1 VSSLGRL
8 SFLVAV
14 PTVALGG
21 LLSPAISLGCIAK
34 ESTEAERFARAD
46 VVFTG
51 VAGESTQVPGTGVG
65 AFAST
70 FQLEEV
76 TKGSLTGSPT
86 VLSQA
91 SSCSMRFLPGRRY
104 AVFAQRT
111 PSGTLETTLAD
122 GNRELDAD
130 EPAPRY
136 ARTGMTVAAARRFL
150 AFPLYWV
157 GTTFGGEP
165 LTQINRSG
173 AFVGFT
179 YGSCRAETQGCAPPL
194 QIQIVR
200 MCRATIRV
208 APFSRR
214 HIRRG
219 VTAGSRGGAI
229 VLLTGRQ
236 EIRVFGAGGGIGRD
250 AIRRLQRITE
260 QPVPQRAGQHLPA
273 TLPGSERG
281 RMPCETT
288 PTGRS

>member
-1 VSSLGRL
+1 VSSPRRIV
-8 SFLVAV
+8 FLAAV
-14 PTVALGG
+14 PTAALGA
-21 LLSPAISLGCIAK
+21 LLGPAASLGCVPV

-51 VAGESTQVPGTGVG
+51 VAGETSKVSGTGIG
-65 AFAST
+65 GLAST
-70 FQLEEV
+70 FQLEAV

-86 VLSQA
+86 VLSQG
-91 SSCSMRFLPGRRY
+91 SSCQMRFQPGRRY

-130 EPAPRY
+130 DPAPRY
-136 ARTGMTVAAARRFL
+136 NRVGMTVAAARQFR

-157 GTTFGGEP
+157 WTRFGGEP

-173 AFVGFT
+173 AFVTFT
-179 YGSCRAETQGCAPPL
+179 YGNCRAAGRGCAPPL
-194 QIQIVR
+194 QIQVVR
-200 MCRATIRV
+200 MCRATVRV
-208 APFSRR
+208 APLRR
-214 HIRRG
+214 LHTRRG

-236 EIRVFGAGGGIGRD
+236 EIRVFATGGGIGSD
-250 AIRRLQRITE
+250 VIRHLQRVSRQIT
-260 QPVPQRAGQHLPA
+260 QPRGGLPLPA

-281 RMPCETT
+281 RMPCVTT
-288 PTGRS
+288 PAGRS